1 MCICIYTRT
10 WSKCKYVYK
19 HTMGWCLSDWWWLIQ
34 YMSREIRMAW
44 HKRRQCQHD
53 LPVWFTAFTTG
64 TSTGFLARWSH
75 FNDTWYFHIKRLP
88 SSSKLHN
95 NYQCLIHFFHDTIPA
110 IIVSQTNAQ
119 TYIYICIYICI
130 YVYMYICICIYMYIN
145 ATINI
150 YIYIDTIII
159 RVAKIHMWE

>member
-1 MCICIYTRT
+1 MSISTLRVDVWAIDD
-10 WSKCKYVYK
+10 
-19 HTMGWCLSDWWWLIQ
+19 DW
-34 YMSREIRMAW
+34 YSMSREIRMAW

-119 TYIYICIYICI
+119 TYIYM
-130 YVYMYICICIYMYIN
+130 YMYIYKCNY
-145 ATINI
+145 I
-150 YIYIDTIII
+150 YIYIQLSYVLQKYTCENKHIVNLAGDQTICTNTQLSHYI
-159 RVAKIHMWE
+159 